1 MAKELRFNAEARA
14 LLESGVNAL
23 ADAVRVTLG
32 PKGRNA
38 VLEKLTGPP
47 TITNDGVTI
56 AREIQLKDPF
66 ANMGAQ
72 LVKEVATRTNGDVG
86 DGTTTATVLAQ
97 AIVREGLRAVNEGA
111 NPVLLKSGVEAAVAA
126 AVDSLTSQSRPVRSD
141 DELVRVAALSANN
154 DPAIGGAIAEAVARV
169 GRTGVVTVEESSA
182 FGLSVEY
189 AEGLD
194 FDNGW
199 ISPYMVTDQ
208 GRMEAVLENPY
219 LLYCDTKISK
229 VQELMPVLEQVTR
242 TGSPLVVIAENVEG
256 SALGMLVTNAAH
268 GTFCSL
274 AVRAPGFGFRRI
286 AELEDMAALTGG
298 RVITGTAG
306 RTLEGATLEDLGR
319 AEKVIAT
326 ERSTTV
332 LGGAGGDER
341 VAERIENLKTE
352 LERAVN
358 EHDRDKLGE
367 RIAKLSGGV
376 AVIRVGAASDVEL
389 REKQMRL
396 EDSLAA
402 TRAAAEDGVV
412 AGGGAALLHA
422 RADIAAL
429 DGSEGHSS
437 DQDSSYS
444 SLPDKDAAVG
454 RAIVAKALAEPLRW
468 IAINAGLD
476 PDEAEARVAELP
488 VGCGLD
494 ALRGDY
500 ADLHLRGVID
510 PVKVTR
516 SALLSAA
523 SIAALLLTTETLVV
537 EEVIGNPG
545 SIHSPEIGDLAEGL
559 ARPSNIP

>member
-97 AIVREGLRAVNEGA
+97 ALVREGLKAVNEGS
-111 NPVLLKSGVEAAVAA
+111 NPVLLKNGIEAAVTA
-126 AVDSLTSQSRPVRSD
+126 AVDSLAAQSRPVRSD
-141 DELVRVAALSANN
+141 HELVRVAALSAGN
-154 DPAIGGAIAEAVARV
+154 DPAIGEAIAQAVARV
-169 GRTGVVTVEESSA
+169 GRTGVVTVEESSTL
-182 FGLSVEY
+182 GLSVQY
-189 AEGLD
+189 AEGLE

-199 ISPYMVTDQ
+199 ISPYMVTDE
-208 GRMEAVLENPY
+208 GRMETVLEDPY
-219 LLYCDTKISK
+219 LLYCDTKITR
-229 VQELMPVLEQVTR
+229 VQELMPVLEQVMR
-242 TGSPLVVIAENVEG
+242 TGSPLVVVAENVDG
-256 SALGMLVTNAAH
+256 PALGMLVTNAAH
-268 GTFCSL
+268 GTFRSL

-306 RTLEGATLEDLGR
+306 RTLESTTLDDLGR

-352 LERAVN
+352 LERATN

-376 AVIRVGAASDVEL
+376 AVIRVGAASGVEL
-389 REKQMRL
+389 KEKQMRL

-402 TRAAAEDGVV
+402 TRAAAEEGVV

-422 RADIAAL
+422 RTAVAAL
-429 DGSEGHSS
+429 GLHD
-437 DQDSSYS
+437 
-444 SLPDKDAAVG
+444 PDVARG
-454 RAIVAKALAEPLRW
+454 RAIVARALAEPLRW

-476 PDEAEARVAELP
+476 PDRAEADVAALP
-488 VGCGLD
+488 AGGGLD
-494 ALRGDY
+494 ALRGDC
-500 ADLHLRGVID
+500 ADLHARGIVD

-537 EEVIGNPG
+537 EEVIGHPG

-559 ARPSNIP
+559 PRPSNIP

>member
-97 AIVREGLRAVNEGA
+97 AIVREGLKAVGEGA
-111 NPVLLKSGVEAAVAA
+111 NPVLLKNGIEAAVAA
-126 AVDSLTSQSRPVRSD
+126 AVDSLTAQARPVRTD
-141 DELVRVAALSANN
+141 GELVRVAALSANN
-154 DPAIGGAIAEAVARV
+154 DPAIGEAIAEAVARV

-182 FGLSVEY
+182 YGISVDY
-189 AEGLD
+189 AEGLE

-229 VQELMPVLEQVTR
+229 VQELMPVLELVTR
-242 TGSPLVVIAENVEG
+242 TGSPLVVIAENVDG
-256 SALGMLVTNAAH
+256 PALGMLVTNAAH
-268 GTFCSL
+268 GTFRSL

-306 RTLEGATLEDLGR
+306 RTLEGASLEDLGR
-319 AEKVIAT
+319 AERVVAT

-332 LGGAGGDER
+332 LGGAGGDAR

-352 LERAVN
+352 LERATN
-358 EHDRDKLGE
+358 DHDRDKLGE

-376 AVIRVGAASDVEL
+376 AVIRVGAASGVEL
-389 REKQMRL
+389 KEKQMRL

-402 TRAAAEDGVV
+402 TRAAAEEGVV

-422 RADIAAL
+422 RVAVGAVELPRDEVAL
-429 DGSEGHSS
+429 
-437 DQDSSYS
+437 
-444 SLPDKDAAVG
+444 G

-476 PDEAEARVAELP
+476 PEEAEAKVGAMP
-488 VGCGLD
+488 VGSGLD
-494 ALRGDY
+494 ALRGEY
-500 ADLHLRGVID
+500 GDLHLRGIVD

-537 EEVIGNPG
+537 EEVLGNPG
-545 SIHSPEIGDLAEGL
+545 AIHSGEIGDLAEGL
-559 ARPSNIP
+559 PRPSNIP

>member
-1 MAKELRFNAEARA
+1 MAKDLRFNAEARA

-97 AIVREGLRAVNEGA
+97 AIVREGLKAVNEGA
-111 NPVLLKSGVEAAVAA
+111 NPVLLKNGIEAAVAA
-126 AVDSLTSQSRPVRSD
+126 AVDSLAAQSRPLSSD
-141 DELVRVAALSANN
+141 EELVRVAALSANN
-154 DPAIGGAIAEAVARV
+154 DPAIGAAIAEAVARV

-182 FGLSVEY
+182 YGLSVEY
-189 AEGLD
+189 AEGLE

-199 ISPYMVTDQ
+199 VSPYMVTDQ

-219 LLYCDTKISK
+219 LLYCDTKIVK
-229 VQELMPVLEQVTR
+229 VRELMPLLDQVTR
-242 TGSPLVVIAENVEG
+242 TGAPLVVIAENVDG
-256 SALGMLVTNAAH
+256 PALGMLVTNAAH
-268 GTFCSL
+268 GTFRSL

-326 ERSTTV
+326 ERSTTI
-332 LGGAGGDER
+332 LGGAGGKER
-341 VAERIENLKTE
+341 VSERIENLKTE
-352 LERAVN
+352 LERATN
-358 EHDRDKLGE
+358 DHDRDKLGE

-376 AVIRVGAASDVEL
+376 AVIRVGAASGVEL

-402 TRAAAEDGVV
+402 TRAAAEEGVV
-412 AGGGAALLHA
+412 AGGGAALVHV

-429 DGSEGHSS
+429 DGSGSGDGDGFS
-437 DQDSSYS
+437 GD
-444 SLPDKDAAVG
+444 PAIG

-476 PDEAEARVAELP
+476 PDEAEQRVAALP
-488 VGCGLD
+488 VGFGLD

-500 ADLHLRGVID
+500 ADLHIRGVID

-545 SIHSPEIGDLAEGL
+545 SIVSPEIGDLAEGL

>member
-97 AIVREGLRAVNEGA
+97 AIVREGLKAVNSGA
-111 NPVLLKSGVEAAVAA
+111 NPVLVKNGIEAAVAA
-126 AVDSLTSQSRPVRSD
+126 AVGSLAAQARPVRSD
-141 DELVRVAALSANN
+141 DELVRVAALSAGN

-169 GRTGVVTVEESSA
+169 GRTGVVTVEEASTL
-182 FGLSVEY
+182 GLSVEY
-189 AEGLD
+189 AEGLE

-199 ISPYMVTDQ
+199 ISPYMITDE
-208 GRMEAVLENPY
+208 GRMEAVLENPF
-219 LLYCDTKISK
+219 LLYCDTKITR
-229 VQELMPVLEQVTR
+229 VQELMPVLELVMR
-242 TGSPLVVIAENVEG
+242 TGSPLVVVAENVDG
-256 SALGMLVTNAAH
+256 PALGMLVTNAAH
-268 GTFCSL
+268 GTFRSL

-298 RVITGTAG
+298 RVITMTAG
-306 RTLEGATLEDLGR
+306 RTLEGVTLDDLGR

-352 LERAVN
+352 LERATN

-376 AVIRVGAASDVEL
+376 AVIRVGAASGVEL
-389 REKQMRL
+389 KEKQMRL

-402 TRAAAEDGVV
+402 TRAAAEEGVV

-422 RADIAAL
+422 RAGLAELAL
-429 DGSEGHSS
+429 TDR
-437 DQDSSYS
+437 
-444 SLPDKDAAVG
+444 DAVTG
-454 RAIVAKALAEPLRW
+454 QAIVERALAEPLRW

-476 PDEAEARVAELP
+476 PDEAEAEVAALP
-488 VGCGLD
+488 NGSGLD
-494 ALRGDY
+494 AMAGDY
-500 ADLHLRGVID
+500 VDLYERGIVD

-516 SALLSAA
+516 CALLSAA

-537 EEVIGNPG
+537 EEVVLNPG
-545 SIHSPEIGDLAEGL
+545 AIVSPEIGDLAEGL

>member
-56 AREIQLKDPF
+56 AREIQLKNPF

-97 AIVREGLRAVNEGA
+97 AIVREGLKSVNEGA
-111 NPVLLKSGVEAAVAA
+111 NPVLLKNGIEAAVAA
-126 AVDSLTSQSRPVRSD
+126 AVDSLTAQSRPVHTD

-154 DPAIGGAIAEAVARV
+154 DPAIGEAIAQAVARV

-189 AEGLD
+189 AEGLE

-199 ISPYMVTDQ
+199 LSPYMVTDQ
-208 GRMEAVLENPY
+208 GRMETVLENPY

-229 VQELMPVLEQVTR
+229 VQELMPILEQVTR
-242 TGSPLVVIAENVEG
+242 TGSPLVVVAENVDG
-256 SALGMLVTNAAH
+256 PALGMLVTNAAH
-268 GTFCSL
+268 GTFRSL

-306 RTLEGATLEDLGR
+306 RTLEGVTLDDLGR

-341 VAERIENLKTE
+341 VAERIENLKIE
-352 LERAVN
+352 LERATN
-358 EHDRDKLGE
+358 EHDRDKLSE

-376 AVIRVGAASDVEL
+376 AVIRVGAASGVEL
-389 REKQMRL
+389 KEKQMRL

-402 TRAAAEDGVV
+402 TRAAAEEGIV

-422 RADIAAL
+422 RADVAAL
-429 DGSEGHSS
+429 ELRGDEVA
-437 DQDSSYS
+437 
-444 SLPDKDAAVG
+444 LG

-468 IAINAGLD
+468 IAINAGFD
-476 PDEAEARVAELP
+476 PDEAEAKVAALP
-488 VGCGLD
+488 VGHGLD

-500 ADLHLRGVID
+500 DDLHLRGIID

-537 EEVIGNPG
+537 EEVVGNPG
-545 SIHSPEIGDLAEGL
+545 AIYSPEIGDLAEGL
-559 ARPSNIP
+559 PRPSNIP

>member
-56 AREIQLKDPF
+56 AREIQLKNPF

-97 AIVREGLRAVNEGA
+97 AIVREGLRAVNDGA
-111 NPVLLKSGVEAAVAA
+111 NPVLLKNGIEAAVAA
-126 AVDSLTSQSRPVRSD
+126 AVDSLTTQSRPVRTD
-141 DELVRVAALSANN
+141 GELVRVAALSANN
-154 DPAIGGAIAEAVARV
+154 DPAIGEAIAQAVARV

-182 FGLSVEY
+182 FGITVEY
-189 AEGLD
+189 AEGLE
-194 FDNGW
+194 FDSGW

-219 LLYCDTKISK
+219 LLYCDTKITK
-229 VQELMPVLEQVTR
+229 VQELMPVLERVMG
-242 TGSPLVVIAENVEG
+242 TGSPLVVIAENVDG
-256 SALGMLVTNAAH
+256 PALGMLVTNAAH
-268 GTFCSL
+268 GTFRSL

-306 RTLEGATLEDLGR
+306 RTLESATLDDLGR

-352 LERAVN
+352 LERATN
-358 EHDRDKLGE
+358 EHDQDKLGE

-376 AVIRVGAASDVEL
+376 AVIRVGAASGVEL
-389 REKQMRL
+389 KEKQMRL

-402 TRAAAEDGVV
+402 TRAAAEEGVV
-412 AGGGAALLHA
+412 AGGGSALLHA
-422 RADIAAL
+422 RARIAAL
-429 DGSEGHSS
+429 DGPEPGRG
-437 DQDSSYS
+437 DG
-444 SLPDKDAAVG
+444 DAAVG

-476 PDEAEARVAELP
+476 PDEAEAKVTTLP
-488 VGCGLD
+488 VGSGLD

-500 ADLHLRGVID
+500 ADLHERGIID

-523 SIAALLLTTETLVV
+523 SIAALLLTTETLIV
-537 EEVIGNPG
+537 EEIIGNPG

-559 ARPSNIP
+559 PRPSNIP

>member
-1 MAKELRFNAEARA
+1 MAKELRFDAEARA

-23 ADAVRVTLG
+23 ANAVRVTLG

-97 AIVREGLRAVNEGA
+97 AIVREGLKAVSAGA
-111 NPVLLKSGVEAAVAA
+111 NPVLLKNGIEQAVAA
-126 AVDSLTSQSRPVRSD
+126 TVASLAAQSRPVGSD
-141 DELVRVAALSANN
+141 EELVRVAALSANN
-154 DPAIGGAIAEAVARV
+154 DPAIGEAIAQAVARV
-169 GRTGVVTVEESSA
+169 GRSGVVTVEESA
-182 FGLSVEY
+182 AYGLSVEY
-189 AEGLD
+189 AEGLE

-199 ISPYMVTDQ
+199 TSPYMVTDQ
-208 GRMEAVLENPY
+208 GRMEAVLEQPY
-219 LLYCDTKISK
+219 LLYCDTKISR

-242 TGSPLVVIAENVEG
+242 TGSPLVVVAENVDG
-256 SALGMLVTNAAH
+256 PALGMLVTNAAH
-268 GTFCSL
+268 GTFRSL

-306 RTLEGATLEDLGR
+306 RTLEGATLDDLGR
-319 AEKVIAT
+319 AEKVVAT
-326 ERSTTV
+326 ERTTTI
-332 LGGAGGDER
+332 LGGAGSTEQ
-341 VAERIENLKTE
+341 VTERIENLKVE

-358 EHDRDKLGE
+358 DHDRDKLGE

-376 AVIRVGAASDVEL
+376 AVIRVGAASGVEL
-389 REKQMRL
+389 KEKQMRL

-402 TRAAAEDGVV
+402 TRAAAEEGVV
-412 AGGGAALLHA
+412 AGGGAALVHA
-422 RADIAAL
+422 RPDIAAL
-429 DGSEGHSS
+429 GDAS
-437 DQDSSYS
+437 DASDTVPVLSALS
-444 SLPDKDAAVG
+444 DDTATG
-454 RAIVAKALAEPLRW
+454 RLIVAKSLAEPLRW

-476 PDEAEARVAELP
+476 PDEAERRVAELP
-488 VGCGLD
+488 AGCGLD

-500 ADLHLRGVID
+500 ADLHVRGVID

-523 SIAALLLTTETLVV
+523 SIAALILTTETLVV
-537 EEVIGNPG
+537 EEVIGHPG
-545 SIHSPEIGDLAEGL
+545 AIPSHEIGDLAEGL
-559 ARPSNIP
+559 PRPSNIP

>member
-1 MAKELRFNAEARA
+1 MAKDLRFNSEARA

-97 AIVREGLRAVNEGA
+97 AIVREGLRAVNDGA
-111 NPVLLKSGVEAAVAA
+111 NPVLLKNGIEAAVAA
-126 AVDSLTSQSRPVRSD
+126 AVTSLTAQSRPVRTDS
-141 DELVRVAALSANN
+141 ELVRVAALSANN
-154 DPAIGGAIAEAVARV
+154 DPAIGEAIAQAVARV
-169 GRTGVVTVEESSA
+169 GRTGVVTVEESTA
-182 FGLSVEY
+182 FGITVEY
-189 AEGLD
+189 AEGLEL
-194 FDNGW
+194 DNGW
-199 ISPYMVTDQ
+199 LSPYMVTDQ

-219 LLYCDTKISK
+219 LLYCDTKITK
-229 VQELMPVLEQVTR
+229 VQELMPVLEQVMR
-242 TGSPLVVIAENVEG
+242 TGSPLVVIAENVDG
-256 SALGMLVTNAAH
+256 PALGMLVTNAAH
-268 GTFCSL
+268 GTFSSL

-306 RTLEGATLEDLGR
+306 RTLEGVTLDDLGR

-326 ERSTTV
+326 ERSTAV
-332 LGGAGGDER
+332 LGGAGGEDR

-352 LERAVN
+352 LERATN

-376 AVIRVGAASDVEL
+376 AVIRVGAASGVEL
-389 REKQMRL
+389 KEKQMRL

-402 TRAAAEDGVV
+402 TRAAAEEGVV

-422 RADIAAL
+422 RGDIAAL
-429 DGSEGHSS
+429 
-437 DQDSSYS
+437 Q
-444 SLPDKDAAVG
+444 LPPGEVALGA
-454 RAIVAKALAEPLRW
+454 AIVAKALAEPLRW

-476 PDEAEARVAELP
+476 PDEAEARVTELP
-488 VGCGLD
+488 VGSGLD

-500 ADLHLRGVID
+500 PDLHERGVID

-523 SIAALLLTTETLVV
+523 SIAALLLTTETLIV
-537 EEVIGNPG
+537 EEIVGNPG
-545 SIHSPEIGDLAEGL
+545 AIHSPEIGDLAEGL

>member
-23 ADAVRVTLG
+23 ADAVRTTLG

-97 AIVREGLRAVNEGA
+97 AIVREGLRAVERGA
-111 NPVLLKSGVEAAVAA
+111 NPVLLKNGIEAAVAA
-126 AVDSLTSQSRPVRSD
+126 ALDSLAAQARPVRTD

-154 DPAIGGAIAEAVARV
+154 DPAIGEAIAQAVARV
-169 GRTGVVTVEESSA
+169 GRTGVVTVEESTT
-182 FGLSVEY
+182 FGISVEY
-189 AEGLD
+189 VEGLE

-199 ISPYMVTDQ
+199 ISPYMVTDE

-219 LLYCDTKISK
+219 LLYCDTKITK
-229 VQELMPVLEQVTR
+229 VQELMPVLELVTR
-242 TGSPLVVIAENVEG
+242 TGAPLVVVAENVDG
-256 SALGMLVTNAAH
+256 PALGMLVTNAAH
-268 GTFCSL
+268 GTFRSL

-306 RTLEGATLEDLGR
+306 RALTGVTLADLGR

-326 ERSTTV
+326 ERSTAV

-341 VAERIENLKTE
+341 VAQRIENLKTE
-352 LERAVN
+352 RERATN
-358 EHDRDKLGE
+358 EHDQEKLGE

-376 AVIRVGAASDVEL
+376 AVIRVGAASGVEL
-389 REKQMRL
+389 KEKQMRL

-402 TRAAAEDGVV
+402 TRAAAEEGVV

-422 RADIAAL
+422 RTTVEAL
-429 DGSEGHSS
+429 H
-437 DQDSSYS
+437 
-444 SLPDKDAAVG
+444 LPDGDTATG
-454 RAIVAKALAEPLRW
+454 RSLVSRALAEPLRW

-476 PDEAEARVAELP
+476 PDAAEAKVAQLP
-488 VGCGLD
+488 DDSGLD
-494 ALRGDY
+494 ALSGDVGDLYERGI
-500 ADLHLRGVID
+500 ID

-523 SIAALLLTTETLVV
+523 SIAALLLTTETLIV
-537 EEVIGNPG
+537 EEVIGHPG
-545 SIHSPEIGDLAEGL
+545 AIHSPEIGDLAEGL
-559 ARPSNIP
+559 PRPSNIP

>member
-1 MAKELRFNAEARA
+1 MAKDLRFNAEARA

-97 AIVREGLRAVNEGA
+97 AIVREGLKAVNDGA
-111 NPVLLKSGVEAAVAA
+111 NPVLLKNGIEAAVAA
-126 AVDSLTSQSRPVRSD
+126 AVDSLAAQSRPVSSD
-141 DELVRVAALSANN
+141 EELVRVAALSANN
-154 DPAIGGAIAEAVARV
+154 DPAIGAAIAEAVARV

-182 FGLSVEY
+182 YGLSVEY
-189 AEGLD
+189 AEGLE

-199 ISPYMVTDQ
+199 VSPYMVTDQ

-219 LLYCDTKISK
+219 LLYCDTKIVK
-229 VQELMPVLEQVTR
+229 VRELMPLLDQVTR
-242 TGSPLVVIAENVEG
+242 TGAPLVVVAENIDG
-256 SALGMLVTNAAH
+256 PALGMLVTNAAH
-268 GTFCSL
+268 GTFRSL

-326 ERSTTV
+326 ERSTTI
-332 LGGAGGDER
+332 LGGAGGKER
-341 VAERIENLKTE
+341 VSERIENLKTE
-352 LERAVN
+352 LERATN

-376 AVIRVGAASDVEL
+376 AVIRVGAASGVEL

-402 TRAAAEDGVV
+402 TRAAAEEGVV
-412 AGGGAALLHA
+412 AGGGAALVHV

-429 DGSEGHSS
+429 DGSGDGFSG
-437 DQDSSYS
+437 D
-444 SLPDKDAAVG
+444 PAIG

-476 PDEAEARVAELP
+476 PDDAERRVAALP
-488 VGCGLD
+488 VGFGLD

-500 ADLHLRGVID
+500 ADLHVRGVID

-545 SIHSPEIGDLAEGL
+545 SIVSPEIGDLAEGL

>member
-66 ANMGAQ
+66 ANMGTQ

-97 AIVREGLRAVNEGA
+97 AIVREGLRAVNDGA
-111 NPVLLKSGVEAAVAA
+111 NPVLLKNGIEAAVAA
-126 AVDSLTSQSRPVRSD
+126 AVASLTAQSRPVRSD

-154 DPAIGGAIAEAVARV
+154 DPAIGGAIAEAVTRV
-169 GRTGVVTVEESSA
+169 GRSGVVTVEESSA

-268 GTFCSL
+268 GTFRSL

-298 RVITGTAG
+298 RVITGSAG

-376 AVIRVGAASDVEL
+376 AVIQVGAASDVEL

-422 RADIAAL
+422 RAAIVAL
-429 DGSEGHSS
+429 DGPGHG
-437 DQDSSYS
+437 DPE
-444 SLPDKDAAVG
+444 LPDTDAAVG
-454 RAIVAKALAEPLRW
+454 RAIVAKALAAPLRW

-476 PDEAEARVAELP
+476 PDEAEERVAALP
-488 VGCGLD
+488 VGSGLD

-559 ARPSNIP
+559 PRPSNIS

>member
-97 AIVREGLRAVNEGA
+97 AIVREGLKAVNSGA
-111 NPVLLKSGVEAAVAA
+111 NPVLLKNGIEAAVAA
-126 AVDSLTSQSRPVRSD
+126 AVGSLAAQARPVRSD
-141 DELVRVAALSANN
+141 DELVRVAALSAGN
-154 DPAIGGAIAEAVARV
+154 DPAIGEAIAEAVARV
-169 GRTGVVTVEESSA
+169 GRTGVVTVEEASTL
-182 FGLSVEY
+182 GLSVEY
-189 AEGLD
+189 AEGLE

-199 ISPYMVTDQ
+199 ISPYMITDE

-219 LLYCDTKISK
+219 LLYCDTKITR
-229 VQELMPVLEQVTR
+229 VQELMPVLELVMR
-242 TGSPLVVIAENVEG
+242 AGSPLVVIAENVDG
-256 SALGMLVTNAAH
+256 PALGMLVTNAAH
-268 GTFCSL
+268 GTFRSL

-298 RVITGTAG
+298 RVITVTAG
-306 RTLEGATLEDLGR
+306 RTLEGVTLEDLGR

-341 VAERIENLKTE
+341 VAERIENLKIE
-352 LERAVN
+352 LERASN

-376 AVIRVGAASDVEL
+376 AVIRVGAASGVEL
-389 REKQMRL
+389 KEKQMRL

-402 TRAAAEDGVV
+402 TRAAAEEGVV

-422 RADIAAL
+422 RSGL
-429 DGSEGHSS
+429 
-437 DQDSSYS
+437 
-444 SLPDKDAAVG
+444 AAVDLTDRDAVTG
-454 RAIVAKALAEPLRW
+454 REIVERALAEPLRW

-476 PDEAEARVAELP
+476 PEEAEAAVAGLP
-488 VGCGLD
+488 MGSGLD
-494 ALRGDY
+494 ALAGEY
-500 ADLHLRGVID
+500 VDLHERGIVD

-516 SALLSAA
+516 CALLSAA

-537 EEVIGNPG
+537 EEVVGHPG
-545 SIHSPEIGDLAEGL
+545 AIVSPEIGDLAEGL
-559 ARPSNIP
+559 PRPSNIP

>member
-97 AIVREGLRAVNEGA
+97 AIVREGLRAVNDGA
-111 NPVLLKSGVEAAVAA
+111 NPVLLKNGIEAAVAA
-126 AVDSLTSQSRPVRSD
+126 AVDSLTAQSRPVRSD

-169 GRTGVVTVEESSA
+169 GRSGVVTVEESSA

-256 SALGMLVTNAAH
+256 AALGMLVTNAAH
-268 GTFCSL
+268 GTFRSL

-422 RADIAAL
+422 RADIVAL
-429 DGSEGHSS
+429 DAPGHG
-437 DQDSSYS
+437 DPE
-444 SLPDKDAAVG
+444 LPDTDAAVG
-454 RAIVAKALAEPLRW
+454 RAIVAKALAAPLRW

-476 PDEAEARVAELP
+476 PDEAEERVAALP
-488 VGCGLD
+488 VGSGLD

-559 ARPSNIP
+559 PRPSNIP

>member
-97 AIVREGLRAVNEGA
+97 AIVREGLKAVNDGA
-111 NPVLLKSGVEAAVAA
+111 NPVLLKNGIETAVAA
-126 AVDSLTSQSRPVRSD
+126 AVESLGAQARPVAGD

-154 DPAIGGAIAEAVARV
+154 DPAIGEAIAEAVARV

-182 FGLSVEY
+182 YGLSVEY
-189 AEGLD
+189 AEGLE

-219 LLYCDTKISK
+219 LLYCDTKITK

-242 TGSPLVVIAENVEG
+242 TGSPLVVVAENVDG
-256 SALGMLVTNAAH
+256 PALGMLVTNAAH
-268 GTFCSL
+268 GTFRSL

-306 RTLEGATLEDLGR
+306 RTLEGVTLGDLGR

-352 LERAVN
+352 LERTTN
-358 EHDRDKLGE
+358 DHDRDKLGE

-376 AVIRVGAASDVEL
+376 AVIRVGAASGVEL
-389 REKQMRL
+389 KEKQMRL

-402 TRAAAEDGVV
+402 TRAAAEEGVV
-412 AGGGAALLHA
+412 AGGGSALLHA
-422 RADIAAL
+422 RADIDAL
-429 DGSEGHSS
+429 PPADG
-437 DQDSSYS
+437 
-444 SLPDKDAAVG
+444 DAATG

-476 PDEAEARVAELP
+476 PEEAEAKTAVLP
-488 VGCGLD
+488 VGSGLD
-494 ALRGDY
+494 ALLGDY
-500 ADLHLRGVID
+500 ADLHRRGIID

-537 EEVIGNPG
+537 EEVIGHPG
-545 SIHSPEIGDLAEGL
+545 SIHSSEIGDLAEGL
-559 ARPSNIP
+559 PRPSNIP

>member
-97 AIVREGLRAVNEGA
+97 AIVREGLKAVGEGA
-111 NPVLLKSGVEAAVAA
+111 NPVLLKNGIEAAVAA
-126 AVDSLTSQSRPVRSD
+126 AADSLTAQARPVRTD
-141 DELVRVAALSANN
+141 GELVRVAALSANN
-154 DPAIGGAIAEAVARV
+154 DPAIGEAIAEAVARV

-182 FGLSVEY
+182 YGISVDY
-189 AEGLD
+189 AEGLE

-229 VQELMPVLEQVTR
+229 VQELMPVLELVTR
-242 TGSPLVVIAENVEG
+242 TGSPLVVIAENVDG
-256 SALGMLVTNAAH
+256 PALGMLVTNAAH
-268 GTFCSL
+268 GTFRSL

-306 RTLEGATLEDLGR
+306 RTLEGASLEDLGR
-319 AEKVIAT
+319 AERVVAT

-332 LGGAGGDER
+332 LGGAGGDAR

-352 LERAVN
+352 LERATN
-358 EHDRDKLGE
+358 DHDRDKLGE

-376 AVIRVGAASDVEL
+376 AVIRVGAASGVEL
-389 REKQMRL
+389 KEKQMRL

-402 TRAAAEDGVV
+402 TRAAAEEGVV

-422 RADIAAL
+422 RVAVGAA
-429 DGSEGHSS
+429 E
-437 DQDSSYS
+437 
-444 SLPDKDAAVG
+444 LPRDEVALG

-476 PDEAEARVAELP
+476 PEEAEAKVGAMP
-488 VGCGLD
+488 VGSGLD
-494 ALRGDY
+494 ALRGEY
-500 ADLHLRGVID
+500 GDLHLRGIVD

-537 EEVIGNPG
+537 EEVLGNPG
-545 SIHSPEIGDLAEGL
+545 AIHSGEIGDLAEGL
-559 ARPSNIP
+559 PRPSNIP

>member
-97 AIVREGLRAVNEGA
+97 AIVREGLKAVNEGA
-111 NPVLLKSGVEAAVAA
+111 NPVLLKNGIEAAVAA
-126 AVDSLTSQSRPVRSD
+126 AVDSLTAQSRPVRTD

-154 DPAIGGAIAEAVARV
+154 DPAIGEAIAQAVARV

-189 AEGLD
+189 AEGLE

-199 ISPYMVTDQ
+199 LSPYMVTDQ
-208 GRMEAVLENPY
+208 GRMETVLENPY
-219 LLYCDTKISK
+219 LLYCDTKITK
-229 VQELMPVLEQVTR
+229 VQELMPILERVTR
-242 TGSPLVVIAENVEG
+242 TGSPLVVVAENVDG
-256 SALGMLVTNAAH
+256 PALGMLVTNAAH
-268 GTFCSL
+268 GTFRSL

-306 RTLEGATLEDLGR
+306 RTLEGVTLDDLGR

-332 LGGAGGDER
+332 LGGAGGDEK
-341 VAERIENLKTE
+341 VAERIENLKIE
-352 LERAVN
+352 LERATN
-358 EHDRDKLGE
+358 EHDQDKLSE

-376 AVIRVGAASDVEL
+376 AVIRVGAASGVEL
-389 REKQMRL
+389 KEKQMRL

-402 TRAAAEDGVV
+402 TRAAAEEGVV

-422 RADIAAL
+422 RADV
-429 DGSEGHSS
+429 
-437 DQDSSYS
+437 
-444 SLPDKDAAVG
+444 AAVELPGDEVALG

-476 PDEAEARVAELP
+476 PDEAEAKVAAQP
-488 VGCGLD
+488 VGHGLD

-500 ADLHLRGVID
+500 ADLHLRGIID

-537 EEVIGNPG
+537 EEVVGNPG
-545 SIHSPEIGDLAEGL
+545 AIYSPEMGDLAEGL
-559 ARPSNIP
+559 PRPSNIP

>member
-97 AIVREGLRAVNEGA
+97 AIVREGLKAVNAGA
-111 NPVLLKSGVEAAVAA
+111 NPVLLKNGIEAAVAA
-126 AVDSLTSQSRPVRSD
+126 AVDSLTSQMRPVRTD

-154 DPAIGGAIAEAVARV
+154 DPVIGEAIAEAVARV

-189 AEGLD
+189 AEGLEL
-194 FDNGW
+194 DNGW
-199 ISPYMVTDQ
+199 LSPYMVTDQ
-208 GRMEAVLENPY
+208 GRMEAVLEKPY
-219 LLYCDTKISK
+219 LLYCDTKITK
-229 VQELMPVLEQVTR
+229 VQELMPVLERVMG
-242 TGSPLVVIAENVEG
+242 TGSPLVVIAENVDG
-256 SALGMLVTNAAH
+256 PALGMLVTNAAH
-268 GTFCSL
+268 GTFRSL

-306 RTLEGATLEDLGR
+306 RTLEGVTLDDLGR
-319 AEKVIAT
+319 ADRVIAT

-332 LGGAGGDER
+332 LGGAGGDAR
-341 VAERIENLKTE
+341 IAERIENLKTE
-352 LERAVN
+352 LERATN

-376 AVIRVGAASDVEL
+376 AVIRVGAASGVEL
-389 REKQMRL
+389 KEKQMRL

-402 TRAAAEDGVV
+402 TRAAAEEGVV

-422 RADIAAL
+422 RTAIAAL
-429 DGSEGHSS
+429 DPLRLSGE
-437 DQDSSYS
+437 DT
-444 SLPDKDAAVG
+444 ATG

-476 PDEAEARVAELP
+476 PDEAETKVAALP
-488 VGCGLD
+488 VGSGLD

-500 ADLHLRGVID
+500 ADLHQRGIID

-523 SIAALLLTTETLVV
+523 SIAALLLTTETLIV
-537 EEVIGNPG
+537 EEIIGNPG

-559 ARPSNIP
+559 PRPSNIP

>member
-97 AIVREGLRAVNEGA
+97 AIVREGLKAVNDGA
-111 NPVLLKSGVEAAVAA
+111 NPVLLKNGIEAAVAA
-126 AVDSLTSQSRPVRSD
+126 AVDSLTAQSRPVRTD

-154 DPAIGGAIAEAVARV
+154 DPAIGEAIAEAVARV

-189 AEGLD
+189 AEGLEL
-194 FDNGW
+194 DNGW
-199 ISPYMVTDQ
+199 LSPYMVTDQ

-219 LLYCDTKISK
+219 LLYCDTKITK
-229 VQELMPVLEQVTR
+229 VQELMPVLELVMR
-242 TGSPLVVIAENVEG
+242 TGSPLVVIAENVDG
-256 SALGMLVTNAAH
+256 PALGMLVTNAAH
-268 GTFCSL
+268 GTFRSL

-306 RTLEGATLEDLGR
+306 RALEGATLEDLGR

-332 LGGAGGDER
+332 LGGAGGDAR
-341 VAERIENLKTE
+341 VAERIENLKIE
-352 LERAVN
+352 LERATN

-376 AVIRVGAASDVEL
+376 AVIRVGAASGVEL
-389 REKQMRL
+389 KEKQMRL

-422 RADIAAL
+422 RAAIAAL
-429 DGSEGHSS
+429 D
-437 DQDSSYS
+437 
-444 SLPDKDAAVG
+444 SLRLSGADAATG
-454 RAIVAKALAEPLRW
+454 CAIVAKALAEPLRW

-476 PDEAEARVAELP
+476 PDEAETKVAALP
-488 VGCGLD
+488 VGSGLD

-500 ADLHLRGVID
+500 ADLYQRGIID

-537 EEVIGNPG
+537 EEIIGNPG

-559 ARPSNIP
+559 PRPSNIP

>member
-97 AIVREGLRAVNEGA
+97 AIVREGLRAVNDGA
-111 NPVLLKSGVEAAVAA
+111 NPVLLKNGIEAAVAA
-126 AVDSLTSQSRPVRSD
+126 AVDSLIAQSREVRTD
-141 DELVRVAALSANN
+141 GELVRVAALSANN
-154 DPAIGGAIAEAVARV
+154 DPAIGEAIAQAVARV
-169 GRTGVVTVEESSA
+169 GRTGVVTVEESAA
-182 FGLSVEY
+182 FGITVEY
-189 AEGLD
+189 AEGLE

-199 ISPYMVTDQ
+199 LSPYMVTDQ
-208 GRMEAVLENPY
+208 GRMEAVLDNPY
-219 LLYCDTKISK
+219 LLYCDTRITK
-229 VQELMPVLEQVTR
+229 VQELMPILEQVMR
-242 TGSPLVVIAENVEG
+242 TGSPLVVIAENVDG
-256 SALGMLVTNAAH
+256 PALGMLVTNAAH
-268 GTFCSL
+268 GTFRSL

-306 RTLEGATLEDLGR
+306 RTLEGVTLEDLGR

-326 ERSTTV
+326 ERSTAV

-341 VAERIENLKTE
+341 VAERIENLKIE
-352 LERAVN
+352 RERATN
-358 EHDRDKLGE
+358 EHDQDKLGE

-376 AVIRVGAASDVEL
+376 AVIRVGAASGVEL
-389 REKQMRL
+389 KEKQMRL

-402 TRAAAEDGVV
+402 TRAAAEEGVV

-422 RADIAAL
+422 RGDIAAL
-429 DGSEGHSS
+429 
-437 DQDSSYS
+437 Q
-444 SLPDKDAAVG
+444 LPAGEVALG
-454 RAIVAKALAEPLRW
+454 GTIVAKALAEPLRW

-476 PDEAEARVAELP
+476 PDEAEARVAALP
-488 VGCGLD
+488 AGSGLD

-500 ADLHLRGVID
+500 VDLHRRGVID

-523 SIAALLLTTETLVV
+523 SIAALLLTTETLIV
-537 EEVIGNPG
+537 EEIIGNPG

-559 ARPSNIP
+559 PRPSNIP

>member
-97 AIVREGLRAVNEGA
+97 ALVREGLKAVNDGA
-111 NPVLLKSGVEAAVAA
+111 NPVLLKNGIEAAVAA
-126 AVDSLTSQSRPVRSD
+126 AVTSLAAQSRPVRSD
-141 DELVRVAALSANN
+141 EELVRVAALSANN

-169 GRTGVVTVEESSA
+169 GRSGVVTVEESAA

-189 AEGLD
+189 AEGLE

-199 ISPYMVTDQ
+199 ASPYMVTDQ

-219 LLYCDTKISK
+219 LLYCDTKISR
-229 VQELMPVLEQVTR
+229 VQELMPILELVTR
-242 TGSPLVVIAENVEG
+242 TGSPLVVVAENVEG
-256 SALGMLVTNAAH
+256 PALGMLVTNAAH
-268 GTFCSL
+268 GTFRSL

-306 RTLEGATLEDLGR
+306 RTLEGVGLADLGR
-319 AEKVIAT
+319 AEKVVAT
-326 ERSTTV
+326 ERSTTI
-332 LGGAGGDER
+332 LGGAGGTEQ
-341 VAERIENLKTE
+341 VTARIENLKTE
-352 LERAVN
+352 LERATN
-358 EHDRDKLGE
+358 DHDRDKLGE

-376 AVIRVGAASDVEL
+376 AVIRVGAASGVEL
-389 REKQMRL
+389 KEKQMRL

-402 TRAAAEDGVV
+402 TRAAEEEGVV
-412 AGGGAALLHA
+412 AGGGAALVHA
-422 RADIAAL
+422 RGAIVALAD
-429 DGSEGHSS
+429 D
-437 DQDSSYS
+437 
-444 SLPDKDAAVG
+444 PDAPSGDAAVG
-454 RAIVAKALAEPLRW
+454 RAIVAKSLAEPLRW

-476 PDEAEARVAELP
+476 PEEAERRVVSLP
-488 VGCGLD
+488 EGFGLD

-500 ADLHLRGVID
+500 ADLHVRGVID

-537 EEVIGNPG
+537 EEVLVNPG
-545 SIHSPEIGDLAEGL
+545 AIVAPAFGDLAEGL
-559 ARPSNIP
+559 PRPSNIP

>member
-56 AREIQLKDPF
+56 AREIQLKNPF

-97 AIVREGLRAVNEGA
+97 AIVREGLRAVNDGA
-111 NPVLLKSGVEAAVAA
+111 NPVLLKNGIEAAVAA
-126 AVDSLTSQSRPVRSD
+126 AVDSLTTQSRPVRTD
-141 DELVRVAALSANN
+141 AELVRVAALSANN
-154 DPAIGGAIAEAVARV
+154 DPAIGEAIAQAVARV

-182 FGLSVEY
+182 FGITVEY
-189 AEGLD
+189 AEGLE
-194 FDNGW
+194 FDSGW

-219 LLYCDTKISK
+219 LLYCDTKITK
-229 VQELMPVLEQVTR
+229 VQELMPVLERVMG
-242 TGSPLVVIAENVEG
+242 TGSPLVVIAENVDG
-256 SALGMLVTNAAH
+256 PALGMLVTNAAH
-268 GTFCSL
+268 GTFRSL

-306 RTLEGATLEDLGR
+306 RTLESATLDDLGR

-352 LERAVN
+352 LERATN
-358 EHDRDKLGE
+358 EHDQDKIGE

-376 AVIRVGAASDVEL
+376 AVIRVGAASGVEL
-389 REKQMRL
+389 KEKQMRL

-402 TRAAAEDGVV
+402 TRAAAEEGVV

-422 RADIAAL
+422 RARIAAL
-429 DGSEGHSS
+429 DGPEPGRG
-437 DQDSSYS
+437 D
-444 SLPDKDAAVG
+444 DAAVG

-476 PDEAEARVAELP
+476 PDEAEAKVATLP
-488 VGCGLD
+488 VGSGLD

-500 ADLHLRGVID
+500 ADLHRRGIID

-523 SIAALLLTTETLVV
+523 SIAALLLTTETLIV

-559 ARPSNIP
+559 PRPSNIP

>member
-97 AIVREGLRAVNEGA
+97 AIVREGLKAVNDGA
-111 NPVLLKSGVEAAVAA
+111 NPVLLKNGIETAVAA
-126 AVDSLTSQSRPVRSD
+126 AVESLGAQARPVAGD

-154 DPAIGGAIAEAVARV
+154 DPAIGEAIAEAVARV

-182 FGLSVEY
+182 YGLSVEY
-189 AEGLD
+189 AEGLE

-219 LLYCDTKISK
+219 LLYCDTKITK

-242 TGSPLVVIAENVEG
+242 TGSPLVVVAENVDG
-256 SALGMLVTNAAH
+256 PALGMLVTNAAH
-268 GTFCSL
+268 GTFRSL

-306 RTLEGATLEDLGR
+306 RTLEGVTLGDLGR

-332 LGGAGGDER
+332 LGGAGGDQR

-352 LERAVN
+352 LERTTN
-358 EHDRDKLGE
+358 DHDRDKLGE

-376 AVIRVGAASDVEL
+376 AVIRVGAASGVEL
-389 REKQMRL
+389 KEKQMRL

-402 TRAAAEDGVV
+402 TRAAAEEGVV
-412 AGGGAALLHA
+412 AGGGSALLHA
-422 RADIAAL
+422 RADIDAL
-429 DGSEGHSS
+429 PPADG
-437 DQDSSYS
+437 
-444 SLPDKDAAVG
+444 DAATG

-476 PDEAEARVAELP
+476 PEEAEVQTAALP
-488 VGCGLD
+488 VGSGLD

-500 ADLHLRGVID
+500 ADLHRRGIID

-537 EEVIGNPG
+537 EEVIGHPG

-559 ARPSNIP
+559 PRPSNIP

>member
-97 AIVREGLRAVNEGA
+97 AIVREGLKAVGEGA
-111 NPVLLKSGVEAAVAA
+111 NPVLLKNGIEAAVAA
-126 AVDSLTSQSRPVRSD
+126 AAESLAAQARPVRTD
-141 DELVRVAALSANN
+141 GELVRVAALSANN
-154 DPAIGGAIAEAVARV
+154 DPAIGEAIAEAVARV

-182 FGLSVEY
+182 YGISVDY
-189 AEGLD
+189 AEGLE

-229 VQELMPVLEQVTR
+229 VQELMPVLELVTR
-242 TGSPLVVIAENVEG
+242 TGSPLVVIAENVDG
-256 SALGMLVTNAAH
+256 PALGMLVTNAAH
-268 GTFCSL
+268 GTFRSL

-306 RTLEGATLEDLGR
+306 RTLEGASLEDLGR
-319 AEKVIAT
+319 AERVVAT

-332 LGGAGGDER
+332 LGGAGGDAR

-352 LERAVN
+352 LERATN
-358 EHDRDKLGE
+358 DHDRDKLGE

-376 AVIRVGAASDVEL
+376 AVIRVGAASGVEL
-389 REKQMRL
+389 KEKQMRL

-402 TRAAAEDGVV
+402 TRAAAEEGVV

-422 RADIAAL
+422 RVAVGAA
-429 DGSEGHSS
+429 E
-437 DQDSSYS
+437 
-444 SLPDKDAAVG
+444 LPRDEVALG

-476 PDEAEARVAELP
+476 PEEAEVKIGAMP
-488 VGCGLD
+488 VGSGLD
-494 ALRGDY
+494 ALRGEY
-500 ADLHLRGVID
+500 GDLHLRGIVD

-537 EEVIGNPG
+537 EEVLGNPG
-545 SIHSPEIGDLAEGL
+545 AIHSGEIGDLAEGL
-559 ARPSNIP
+559 PRPSNIP

>member
-66 ANMGAQ
+66 ANMGTQ

-97 AIVREGLRAVNEGA
+97 AIVREGLRAVNDGA
-111 NPVLLKSGVEAAVAA
+111 NPVLLKNGIEAAVAA
-126 AVDSLTSQSRPVRSD
+126 AVASLTAQSRPVRSD

-154 DPAIGGAIAEAVARV
+154 DPAIGGAIAEAVTRV
-169 GRTGVVTVEESSA
+169 GRSGVVTVEESSA

-268 GTFCSL
+268 GTFRSL

-298 RVITGTAG
+298 RVITGSAG

-376 AVIRVGAASDVEL
+376 AVIQVGAASDVEL

-422 RADIAAL
+422 RAAIVAL
-429 DGSEGHSS
+429 DGPGHG
-437 DQDSSYS
+437 DPE
-444 SLPDKDAAVG
+444 LPDTDAAVG
-454 RAIVAKALAEPLRW
+454 RAIVAKALAAPLRW

-476 PDEAEARVAELP
+476 PDEAEERVAALP
-488 VGCGLD
+488 VGRGLD

-559 ARPSNIP
+559 PRPSNIS

>member
-1 MAKELRFNAEARA
+1 MAKDLRFNAEARA

-97 AIVREGLRAVNEGA
+97 AIVREGLKAVNDGA
-111 NPVLLKSGVEAAVAA
+111 NPVLLKNGIEAAVAA
-126 AVDSLTSQSRPVRSD
+126 AVDSLAAQSRPVQSD
-141 DELVRVAALSANN
+141 QELVRVAALSANN
-154 DPAIGGAIAEAVARV
+154 DPAIGAAIAEAVARV

-182 FGLSVEY
+182 YGLSVEY
-189 AEGLD
+189 AEGLE

-199 ISPYMVTDQ
+199 VSPYMVTDQ

-219 LLYCDTKISK
+219 LLYCDTKIVK
-229 VQELMPVLEQVTR
+229 VRELMPLLDQVTR
-242 TGSPLVVIAENVEG
+242 TGAPLVVIAENVDG
-256 SALGMLVTNAAH
+256 PALGMLVTNAAH
-268 GTFCSL
+268 GTFRSL

-326 ERSTTV
+326 ERSTTI
-332 LGGAGGDER
+332 LGGAGGKEL
-341 VAERIENLKTE
+341 VSERIENLKTE
-352 LERAVN
+352 LERATN
-358 EHDRDKLGE
+358 DHDRDKLGE

-376 AVIRVGAASDVEL
+376 AVIRVGAASGVEL

-402 TRAAAEDGVV
+402 TRAAAEEGVV
-412 AGGGAALLHA
+412 AGGGAALVHA
-422 RADIAAL
+422 RTDIAAL
-429 DGSEGHSS
+429 DGSGDGFSG
-437 DQDSSYS
+437 D
-444 SLPDKDAAVG
+444 PAIG

-476 PDEAEARVAELP
+476 PDDAERRVAALP
-488 VGCGLD
+488 VGFGLD

-500 ADLHLRGVID
+500 ADLHIRGVID

-545 SIHSPEIGDLAEGL
+545 SIVSPEIGDLAEGL

>member
-1 MAKELRFNAEARA
+1 MAKDLRFNAEARA

-97 AIVREGLRAVNEGA
+97 AIVREGLKAVNDGA
-111 NPVLLKSGVEAAVAA
+111 NPVLLKNGIEAAVAA
-126 AVDSLTSQSRPVRSD
+126 AVDSLAAQSRPVQSD
-141 DELVRVAALSANN
+141 QELVRVAALSANN
-154 DPAIGGAIAEAVARV
+154 DPAIGAAIAEAVARV

-182 FGLSVEY
+182 YGLSVEY
-189 AEGLD
+189 AEGLE

-199 ISPYMVTDQ
+199 VSPYMVTDQ

-219 LLYCDTKISK
+219 LLYCDTKIVK
-229 VQELMPVLEQVTR
+229 VRELMPLLDQVTR
-242 TGSPLVVIAENVEG
+242 TGAPLVVIAENVDG
-256 SALGMLVTNAAH
+256 PALGMLVTNAAH
-268 GTFCSL
+268 GTFRSL

-326 ERSTTV
+326 ERSTTI
-332 LGGAGGDER
+332 LGGAGGKEL
-341 VAERIENLKTE
+341 VSERIENLKTE
-352 LERAVN
+352 LERATN
-358 EHDRDKLGE
+358 DHDRDKLGE

-376 AVIRVGAASDVEL
+376 AVIRVGAASGVEL

-402 TRAAAEDGVV
+402 TRAAAEEGVV
-412 AGGGAALLHA
+412 AGGGAALVHV

-429 DGSEGHSS
+429 DGSGDGFSG
-437 DQDSSYS
+437 D
-444 SLPDKDAAVG
+444 PAIG

-476 PDEAEARVAELP
+476 PDDAERRVAALP
-488 VGCGLD
+488 VGFGLD

-500 ADLHLRGVID
+500 ADLHIRGVID

-545 SIHSPEIGDLAEGL
+545 SIVSPEIGDLAEGL

>member
-56 AREIQLKDPF
+56 AREIQLKNPF

-97 AIVREGLRAVNEGA
+97 AIVREGLRAVNDGA
-111 NPVLLKSGVEAAVAA
+111 NPVLLKNGIEAAVAA
-126 AVDSLTSQSRPVRSD
+126 AVDSLATQSRPVRTD

-154 DPAIGGAIAEAVARV
+154 DPAIGEAIAQAVARV

-182 FGLSVEY
+182 FGITVEY
-189 AEGLD
+189 AEGLE
-194 FDNGW
+194 FDSGW
-199 ISPYMVTDQ
+199 ISPYMVTDE

-219 LLYCDTKISK
+219 LLYCDTKITK
-229 VQELMPVLEQVTR
+229 VQELMPVLERVMG
-242 TGSPLVVIAENVEG
+242 TGSPLVVIAENVDG
-256 SALGMLVTNAAH
+256 PALGMLVTNAAH
-268 GTFCSL
+268 GTFRSL

-306 RTLEGATLEDLGR
+306 RTLESVTLDDLGR

-326 ERSTTV
+326 ERFTTV

-352 LERAVN
+352 LERATN
-358 EHDRDKLGE
+358 EHDQDKLGE

-376 AVIRVGAASDVEL
+376 AVIRVGAASGVEL
-389 REKQMRL
+389 KEKQMRL

-402 TRAAAEDGVV
+402 TRAAAEEGVV

-429 DGSEGHSS
+429 E
-437 DQDSSYS
+437 
-444 SLPDKDAAVG
+444 LPGKEVALG
-454 RAIVAKALAEPLRW
+454 CTIVAKALAEPLRW

-476 PDEAEARVAELP
+476 PDEAEAEVATLP
-488 VGCGLD
+488 VGSGLD

-500 ADLHLRGVID
+500 ADLHRRGIID

-523 SIAALLLTTETLVV
+523 SIAALLLTTETLIV
-537 EEVIGNPG
+537 EEIIGNPG

-559 ARPSNIP
+559 PRPSNIP

>member
-56 AREIQLKDPF
+56 AREIQLKNPF

-97 AIVREGLRAVNEGA
+97 AIVREGLRAVNDGA
-111 NPVLLKSGVEAAVAA
+111 NPVLLKNGIEAAVEAAVA
-126 AVDSLTSQSRPVRSD
+126 SLTTQSRPVHTD
-141 DELVRVAALSANN
+141 AELVRVAALSANN
-154 DPAIGGAIAEAVARV
+154 DPAIGEAIAQAVARV
-169 GRTGVVTVEESSA
+169 GRTGVVTVEESST
-182 FGLSVEY
+182 FGITVEY
-189 AEGLD
+189 AEGLE
-194 FDNGW
+194 FDSGW

-219 LLYCDTKISK
+219 LLYCDTKITK
-229 VQELMPVLEQVTR
+229 VQELMPILEQVMR
-242 TGSPLVVIAENVEG
+242 TGSPLVVIAENVDG
-256 SALGMLVTNAAH
+256 PALGMLVTNAAH
-268 GTFCSL
+268 GTFRSL

-306 RTLEGATLEDLGR
+306 RTLEGVTLDDLGR

-326 ERSTTV
+326 ERSTAV

-341 VAERIENLKTE
+341 VVERIENLKIE
-352 LERAVN
+352 LERATN
-358 EHDRDKLGE
+358 EHDQDKLGE

-376 AVIRVGAASDVEL
+376 AVIRVGAASGIEL
-389 REKQMRL
+389 KEKQMRL

-402 TRAAAEDGVV
+402 TRAAAEEGVV

-422 RADIAAL
+422 RAEIAAL
-429 DGSEGHSS
+429 DGPEPAGG
-437 DQDSSYS
+437 DG
-444 SLPDKDAAVG
+444 DAAVG

-476 PDEAEARVAELP
+476 PDEAEAKVAALP
-488 VGCGLD
+488 VGSGLD

-500 ADLHLRGVID
+500 ADLHRRGILD

-523 SIAALLLTTETLVV
+523 SIAALLLTTETLIV
-537 EEVIGNPG
+537 EEIIGNPG

>member
-97 AIVREGLRAVNEGA
+97 AIVREGLKAVGEGA
-111 NPVLLKSGVEAAVAA
+111 NPVLLKNGIEAAVAA
-126 AVDSLTSQSRPVRSD
+126 AADSLTAQARPVRTD
-141 DELVRVAALSANN
+141 GELVRVAALSANN
-154 DPAIGGAIAEAVARV
+154 DPAIGEAIAEAVARV

-182 FGLSVEY
+182 YGISVDY
-189 AEGLD
+189 AEGLE

-229 VQELMPVLEQVTR
+229 VQELMPVLELVTR
-242 TGSPLVVIAENVEG
+242 TGSPLVVIAENVDG
-256 SALGMLVTNAAH
+256 PALGMLVTNAAH
-268 GTFCSL
+268 GTFRSL

-306 RTLEGATLEDLGR
+306 RTLEGASLEDLGR
-319 AEKVIAT
+319 AERVVAT

-332 LGGAGGDER
+332 LGGAGGDAR

-352 LERAVN
+352 LERATN
-358 EHDRDKLGE
+358 DHDRDKLGE

-376 AVIRVGAASDVEL
+376 AVIRVGAASGVEL
-389 REKQMRL
+389 KEKQMRL

-402 TRAAAEDGVV
+402 TRAAAEEGVV

-422 RADIAAL
+422 RVAVGAVELPRDEVAL
-429 DGSEGHSS
+429 
-437 DQDSSYS
+437 
-444 SLPDKDAAVG
+444 G

-476 PDEAEARVAELP
+476 PEEAEAKVGAMP
-488 VGCGLD
+488 VGSGLD
-494 ALRGDY
+494 ALRGEY
-500 ADLHLRGVID
+500 GDLHLRGIVD

-537 EEVIGNPG
+537 EEVLGNPG
-545 SIHSPEIGDLAEGL
+545 AIHSGEIGDLAEGL
-559 ARPSNIP
+559 PRPSNIP

>member
-97 AIVREGLRAVNEGA
+97 AIVREGLKAVNDGA
-111 NPVLLKSGVEAAVAA
+111 NPVLLKNGIEAAVAA
-126 AVDSLTSQSRPVRSD
+126 AVDSLTAQARPVRTD

-154 DPAIGGAIAEAVARV
+154 DPAIGEAIAQAVARV

-189 AEGLD
+189 AEGLE

-199 ISPYMVTDQ
+199 LSPYMVTDQ

-229 VQELMPVLEQVTR
+229 VQDLMPILEQVTR
-242 TGSPLVVIAENVEG
+242 TGSPLVVVAENVDG
-256 SALGMLVTNAAH
+256 PALGMLVTNAAH
-268 GTFCSL
+268 GTFRSL

-306 RTLEGATLEDLGR
+306 RTLEGVTLDDLGR

-341 VAERIENLKTE
+341 IAERIENLKIE
-352 LERAVN
+352 LERATN
-358 EHDRDKLGE
+358 EHDQDKLSE

-376 AVIRVGAASDVEL
+376 AVIRVGAASGVEL
-389 REKQMRL
+389 KEKQMRL

-422 RADIAAL
+422 RVDVAAL
-429 DGSEGHSS
+429 E
-437 DQDSSYS
+437 
-444 SLPDKDAAVG
+444 LPGGEVALG
-454 RAIVAKALAEPLRW
+454 RVIVAKALAEPLRW

-476 PDEAEARVAELP
+476 PDEAEAKVAALP
-488 VGCGLD
+488 VGHGLD

-500 ADLHLRGVID
+500 DDLHLRGIID

-537 EEVIGNPG
+537 EEVVGNPG
-545 SIHSPEIGDLAEGL
+545 AIHSPEIGDLAEGL
-559 ARPSNIP
+559 PRPSNIP

>member
-56 AREIQLKDPF
+56 AREIQLKNPF

-97 AIVREGLRAVNEGA
+97 AIVREGLRAVNDGA
-111 NPVLLKSGVEAAVAA
+111 NPVLLKNGIEAAVAA
-126 AVDSLTSQSRPVRSD
+126 AVDSLVTQSRPVRTD
-141 DELVRVAALSANN
+141 DELIRVAALSANN
-154 DPAIGGAIAEAVARV
+154 DPAIGEAIAQAVARV

-182 FGLSVEY
+182 FGITVEY
-189 AEGLD
+189 AEGLE
-194 FDNGW
+194 FDKGW

-208 GRMEAVLENPY
+208 GRMETVLENPY
-219 LLYCDTKISK
+219 LLYCDTKITK
-229 VQELMPVLEQVTR
+229 VQELMPVLERVMG
-242 TGSPLVVIAENVEG
+242 TGSPLVVIAENVDG
-256 SALGMLVTNAAH
+256 PALAMLVTNAAH
-268 GTFCSL
+268 GTFRSL

-306 RTLEGATLEDLGR
+306 RTLESVTLDDLGR

-332 LGGAGGDER
+332 LGGAGGDKR
-341 VAERIENLKTE
+341 VAERIENLKVE
-352 LERAVN
+352 LERATN
-358 EHDRDKLGE
+358 EHDQDKIGE

-376 AVIRVGAASDVEL
+376 AVIRVGAASGVEL
-389 REKQMRL
+389 KEKQMRL

-412 AGGGAALLHA
+412 AGGGAALLHT
-422 RADIAAL
+422 RAAIAAL
-429 DGSEGHSS
+429 DGPEPGRGNG
-437 DQDSSYS
+437 
-444 SLPDKDAAVG
+444 DAAVG

-476 PDEAEARVAELP
+476 PDEAEAKVATLP
-488 VGCGLD
+488 VGSGLD

-500 ADLHLRGVID
+500 ADLHQRGIID

-523 SIAALLLTTETLVV
+523 SIAALLLTTETLIV
-537 EEVIGNPG
+537 EEIIGNPG

-559 ARPSNIP
+559 PRPSNIP